1 MRKIL
6 FKGKRTDNGEWVC
19 GWYAPLVCNDKTV
32 IPYIRNENGTD
43 KEVVP
48 ETVGQYTG
56 LTDKNGKKIFEG
68 DIVRLCRYAFEWE
81 DKSNWKFE
89 IGYIRFKNGCF
100 IIDNIYSSDGYN
112 ELSCVYDEITCGG
125 EYDSCVI
132 FEVIGNKWDNSE
144 LLKGGEKK

>member
-1 MRKIL
+1 MREIL
-6 FKGKRTDNGEWVC
+6 FRGKRTGNGEWVC

-68 DIVRLCRYAFEWE
+68 DILDCGDRVVFVKWHSYCGTWDSMFIKYSGERYSNGITPAEW
-81 DKSNWKFE
+81 K
-89 IGYIRFKNGCF
+89 YRA
-100 IIDNIYSSDGYN
+100 
-112 ELSCVYDEITCGG
+112 
-125 EYDSCVI
+125 VI
-132 FEVIGNKWDNSE
+132 IGNIHDNPE
-144 LLKGGEKK
+144 LLKGGEK

>member
-1 MRKIL
+1 MREIL
-6 FKGKRTDNGEWVC
+6 FRGKRTYNGEWIE
-19 GWYAPLVCNDKTV
+19 GKDIMHETV
-32 IPYIRNENGTD
+32 RGKLCLSNVGED
-43 KEVVP
+43 WVSVEP

-100 IIDNIYSSDGYN
+100 IIDDIYSSDGYN
-112 ELSCVYDEITCGG
+112 ELSCVYNEITCGG

-132 FEVIGNKWDNSE
+132 FEVIGNKWDNPE
-144 LLKGGEKK
+144 LLKGGEG